1 MIEENVPAAEYRLR
15 QGLNFSSLNLF
26 FVSPEKYHSLK
37 SVERTET
44 DAMKVGT
51 ALHTMALEP
60 EKFNERYFCLPEMDR
75 RTKAGKELYA
85 QIEATNRDKVL
96 LRPDDFRV
104 VAEAATAIRTNSFA
118 NGLLSGAITEL
129 TATWHDAATNLD
141 LKGRIDAYNEKLR
154 IVVDIK
160 TTTDAG
166 RGFSKIILQRGY
178 HRQAAF
184 YMDALRA
191 NGRPVEH
198 VVLIAVEKDPPYSV
212 ALYKL
217 CDDTLRL
224 SKAENDAL
232 LKRYA
237 HCLKTDHWPG
247 YTHGIATISL
257 PNYAMENME
266 ELYG

>member
-1 MIEENVPAAEYRLR
+1 MIEENVPAAEYRMR
-15 QGLNFSSLNLF
+15 KGLNFSSLNLF
-26 FVSPEKYHSLK
+26 AVSPEKYYALK
-37 SVERTET
+37 GVERDETE
-44 DAMKVGT
+44 AMKVGT

-60 EKFNERYFCLPEMDR
+60 EKFNQRYFCLPEMDR

-85 QIEATNRDKVL
+85 QIEATNKNKIL
-96 LRPDDFRV
+96 LKPEDFQV
-104 VAEAATAIRTNSFA
+104 VAEAATSIRNNTFA
-118 NGLLSGAITEL
+118 NGLLSNALTEL
-129 TATWHDAATNLD
+129 TATWHDVETSLD

-154 IVVDIK
+154 IIVDIK

-166 RGFSKIILQRGY
+166 RSFSKTILQRGY

-191 NGRPVEH
+191 NGKPVEH
-198 VVLIAVEKDPPYSV
+198 VVIIAVEKEPPYSV

-217 CDDTLRL
+217 CDDTIRL

-237 HCLKTDHWPG
+237 HCLKTDYWPG
-247 YTHGIATISL
+247 YTQGIMTISL

-266 ELYG
+266 EMYG